1 MSQKYSELDKIK
13 YVRAFQECSTLP
25 MYDYARK
32 MGIPGD
38 DFRQWLQK
46 YKDLP
51 SFGTIKLN
59 ITEPKVENEL
69 KPVPIKENVA
79 SPTSTSATKTIMNF
93 DNGTIK
99 IELKENFN
107 KKLLQNLMEAV
118 LKC

>member
-1 MSQKYSELDKIK
+1 MQRTYSELDKIK

-59 ITEPKVENEL
+59 ITEPKVA
-69 KPVPIKENVA
+69 KEVEPEPA
-79 SPTSTSATKTIMNF
+79 
-93 DNGTIK
+93 
-99 IELKENFN
+99 
-107 KKLLQNLMEAV
+107 KKM
-118 LKC
+118 